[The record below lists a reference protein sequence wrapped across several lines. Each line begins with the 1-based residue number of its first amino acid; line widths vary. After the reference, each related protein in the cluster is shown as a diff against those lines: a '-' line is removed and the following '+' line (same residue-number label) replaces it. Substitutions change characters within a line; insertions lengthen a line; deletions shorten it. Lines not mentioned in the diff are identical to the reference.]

1 MEYAGIEQLAVH
13 LSVLVDA
20 EILSLRS
27 EVLKDLAAH
36 RRPLASVLHDVLEAD
51 PAMRANHREWDLG
64 SLEQPDEMRTGHV
77 QDVGR
82 LLRSQ
87 FVACGHD
94 RGRLALPEGLRRLH
108 GYKLEWW

>member
-13 LSVLVDA
+13 RSVLVDA

-27 EVLKDLAAH
+27 EVLKELAAH

-51 PAMRANHREWDLG
+51 PAMRANHRERNLG
-64 SLEQPDEMRTGHV
+64 SLEQPDQMRTGHV

-94 RGRLALPEGLRRLH
+94 RDRLALTQGLRRLH
-108 GYKLEWW
+108 EDLIEWF